1 MAMYFSQCVLNSVK
15 PVNPY
20 LLHEKIWRLFP
31 GKDDEKRT
39 FLFRVENL
47 GQRGVQHILLQSSC
61 QPQPADGDLLLLKSK
76 EIKLDSI
83 QNGRSYKF
91 LLRANP
97 TKKIKDIGG
106 KTTNQGKVRVP
117 IIDEEEIFA
126 WLNRQFD
133 GIAEINAVTLAQ
145 QDLLYFNKDKGGQKH
160 IGKIQTVTFSGIL
173 TVTKVELLVNR
184 IKEGFGTAKAFG
196 CGLLTLAII

>member
-1 MAMYFSQCVLNSVK
+1 MYYSQCVLNSVR

-20 LLHEKIWRLFP
+20 LLHKKIWQLFP
-31 GKDDEKRT
+31 GKDDEKRS
-39 FLFRVENL
+39 FLFRVENM
-47 GQRGVQHILLQSSC
+47 GQIGVQHILLQSSF
-61 QPQPADGDLLLLKSK
+61 QPKPADGDLLLLKSK
-76 EIKLDSI
+76 EVKFDSI

-97 TKKIKDIGG
+97 TKKIRDKGG

-117 IIDEEEIFA
+117 IIDEDEIIA
-126 WLNRQFD
+126 WLNRQFED
-133 GIAEINAVTLAQ
+133 IAEIKAVTLAQ
-145 QDLLYFNKDKGGQKH
+145 QDLLYFQKNNENQKH
-160 IGKIQTVTFSGIL
+160 TGKIQTVTFSGIL
-173 TVTKVELLVNR
+173 TVTNVELLVNR